1 LRIANRSNLI
11 EYFLSKRK
19 KLLLKVKKGYS
30 DHSPSGQYPMRTAA
44 VQTKS
49 RNGQADQ
56 FFPKNTAIGGALD
69 ELMADCYIMRHLALF
84 IILSLGA
91 SLAVRGED
99 QGPVEKTGKTVE
111 KAATKTGQ
119 TVEHGAQATERTVGK
134 GLKKTGNTL
143 EKAGGAVTGSSKHH
157 AKKKSSAAKAS
168 PSPSPKPESSPAASP
183 AATPVE
189 STPTPA
195 PTPVESTPVPT
206 PTPSR

>member
-1 LRIANRSNLI
+1 M
-11 EYFLSKRK
+11 
-19 KLLLKVKKGYS
+19 
-30 DHSPSGQYPMRTAA
+30 PSGA
-44 VQTKS
+44 VQTKL
-49 RNGQADQ
+49 RDGQEGSLSEKYGRRGNFMRTRTEIA
-56 FFPKNTAIGGALD
+56 
-69 ELMADCYIMRHLALF
+69 MRHFAL
-84 IILSLGA
+84 IIVLSLGVSFA
-91 SLAVRGED
+91 LRADD

-111 KAATKTGQ
+111 KAAVKTGQ

-195 PTPVESTPVPT
+195 PTP
-206 PTPSR
+206 